1 MPAASEQLERSPSLM
16 IGIVLVGHCR
26 FADELCRIVK
36 NIVGDI
42 DNMCPVNFEPEESPD
57 DSMKK
62 VAAAILRVNK
72 GKGVLVLTDMFGG
85 TPSNLSL
92 SFLEYGKVEVLTGV
106 NLPMLIRLITLQ
118 NTSNQLSELASELK
132 AYGQKNICIASELLQ
147 QQKDAGN

>member
-1 MPAASEQLERSPSLM
+1 M

-26 FADELCRIVK
+26 LADELYRIVK

-42 DNMCPVNFEPEESPD
+42 DNIRPVNFEPDESPD

-62 VAAAILRVNK
+62 VAAAIQQVNK

-92 SFLEYGKVEVLTGV
+92 SFLEEGKVEVLTGV
-106 NLPMLIRLITLQ
+106 NLPMLIRLITLR
-118 NTSNQLSELASELK
+118 SNGRELSDLARELK

-147 QQKDAGN
+147 QQKQAGD

>member
-1 MPAASEQLERSPSLM
+1 M

-42 DNMCPVNFEPEESPD
+42 DNMCPVNFEPEEAPD

-62 VAAAILRVNK
+62 VAAAILRVDK

-85 TPSNLSL
+85 TPSNMSL
-92 SFLEYGKVEVLTGV
+92 SFLEEGKVEVLTGV
-106 NLPMLIRLITLQ
+106 NLPMLIRLITLR
-118 NTSNQLSELASELK
+118 SNGGKLSELASE
-132 AYGQKNICIASELLQ
+132 
-147 QQKDAGN
+147 

>member
-1 MPAASEQLERSPSLM
+1 M
-16 IGIVLVGHCR
+16 IGIVIVGHCR
-26 FADELCRIVK
+26 FADELYLILK
-36 NIVGDI
+36 NIVGEI
-42 DNMCPVNFEPEESPD
+42 DFICPVNFEPEESPD
-57 DSMKK
+57 DSIKK
-62 VAAAILRVNK
+62 VAAAILKVDT
-72 GKGVLVLTDMFGG
+72 GSGVLVLTDMFGG